1 MMHFRAL
8 PRLRIFGEVKASR
21 NLSAI
26 GQRTN
31 ETHQTGRTANGQTIS
46 ANTNKMNTQTTVTKK
61 QAKINE
67 RNEQIEKLRS
77 WFPKGSTVYCTVK
90 SVSRSGMSRV
100 ISIQGYGRDENG
112 KVVLDDKTGEP
123 WQVFPNYAASLALDW
138 PLVKGSRD
146 GVKVGGCGMDMC
158 FHLVYTLSSI
168 LYGEGYALN
177 HR

>member
-1 MMHFRAL
+1 
-8 PRLRIFGEVKASR
+8 
-21 NLSAI
+21 
-26 GQRTN
+26 
-31 ETHQTGRTANGQTIS
+31 
-46 ANTNKMNTQTTVTKK
+46 MNTQTTVTKK
-61 QAKINE
+61 QQKIDE
-67 RNEQIEKLRS
+67 RNEQIEKLRN
-77 WFPKGSTVYCTVK
+77 WFPKGSTVYCTVQ

-123 WQVFPNYAASLALDW
+123 WQVFPNYAASVALEW

-158 FHLVYTLSSI
+158 FHLVYALSSI
-168 LYGEGYALN
+168 LYGDGYALN